1 MAMTGGR
8 AAYLFQRGCFGDFL
22 PCFLKKFRDGPD
34 RTEKLVNKPID
45 VVIGDNRNALPLT
58 SGSQ

>member
-1 MAMTGGR
+1 MFWRFLAMF
-8 AAYLFQRGCFGDFL
+8 AAT
-22 PCFLKKFRDGPD
+22 LKKFRDGPD